1 MNSSCCLARG
11 QTEGW
16 LARFEGS
23 SCCLLAPCEAHPIN
37 MSILLLLLIGVVGVS
52 FFLGTFCRYFFF
64 WDVWFR
70 WFTVCFFYKN
80 CDCDVHSLLS
90 RGCWVDTMTRSFPQQ
105 FCSASAWRW
114 SWGHVLQPRTL
125 HGMSSLTRMP
135 VDDVLVACDGLF
147 ELSLLVAP
155 RYLDVFSS

>member
-16 LARFEGS
+16 LAGFEGS

-37 MSILLLLLIGVVGVS
+37 MSILLLLLIGVVGVA
-52 FFLGTFCRYFFF
+52 FFRVHFAVFFF
-64 WDVWFR
+64 EMYGSGGLLYV
-70 WFTVCFFYKN
+70 FYKN

-90 RGCWVDTMTRSFPQQ
+90 RGCWVDAMTPSFPQQ

-114 SWGHVLQPRTL
+114 SWRHVLQPRTL
-125 HGMSSLTRMP
+125 HGMSSLSRMP
-135 VDDVLVACDGLF
+135 IDDVLVACDGLF
-147 ELSLLVAP
+147 ELSLLGAP
-155 RYLDVFSS
+155 RYLDVF

>member
-16 LARFEGS
+16 LAGFEGS

-37 MSILLLLLIGVVGVS
+37 MTILLLLLIGVVGVAFFRVHFAAF
-52 FFLGTFCRYFFF
+52 FFLRCMVQVVYCMFFE
-64 WDVWFR
+64 
-70 WFTVCFFYKN
+70 KK

-114 SWGHVLQPRTL
+114 LWRHVLQPRTL
-125 HGMSSLTRMP
+125 HGMSSLSRMP

-147 ELSLLVAP
+147 ELSLLGAP
-155 RYLDVFSS
+155 RYLDVF